1 MRYALYYT
9 TPPDHALTRVASR
22 WLGRSAFSHNC
33 DQSSQASG
41 GDQALTAEPR
51 RYGFHATIK
60 APFRLR
66 EDRTAKELEA
76 AVGSFCANRPICP
89 IGPLSVARIGNF
101 FALVPSTRTPF
112 LGGLAS
118 RAVAD
123 LDEFR
128 APMNE
133 AELQRRLRFDLDDVE
148 ITNLVRWG
156 YPYVFDRF
164 RFHMTLTGPVQASRR
179 EAVGGQLKAMFDPV
193 LLAEDLHIDALTLF
207 VQDNPG
213 GDFLAQTRFPLW
225 TREPMKATG

>member
-9 TPPDHALTRVASR
+9 PPPDHALTRVASR

-33 DQSSQASG
+33 DESSQASG
-41 GDQALTAEPR
+41 CDQALTAEPR

-66 EDRTAKELEA
+66 EDRTAEELEA
-76 AVGSFCANRPICP
+76 AVRSFCAKRPICP
-89 IGPLSVARIGNF
+89 IGPLSVARVGNF
-101 FALVPSTRTPF
+101 FALVPSTGTPF
-112 LGGLAS
+112 SGGLAS
-118 RAVAD
+118 RAVGD

-128 APMNE
+128 APLNE
-133 AELQRRLRFDLDDVE
+133 AELQRHLRSDLDDVE
-148 ITNLVRWG
+148 TTNLVLWG

-179 EAVGGQLKAMFDPV
+179 EAVGEQLKAMFDPL
-193 LLAEDLHIDALTLF
+193 LLAEDFYIDALTLF

-213 GDFLAQTRFPLW
+213 GDFLARTRFPLW
-225 TREPMKATG
+225 TREQMKATG